1 MVLGIGDGPAPPDFL
16 DGGKRQFLP
25 VVDGRSDPGGEVEA
39 AHDVRHYETI
49 VCLGLNWV

>member
-16 DGGKRQFLP
+16 DGGWEAAEFLP

-49 VCLGLNWV
+49 VFFWG